1 MATRAKRRRYANG
14 PPRPGYLDSPDADRA
29 VLMILALAAE
39 VSALR
44 ERLDTHERLA
54 ESDLP
59 ATPAAVEAYRAT
71 ESVEADRAAGRHA
84 LIDRIA
90 RVLLEPDIKRDSA
103 AAKGEPRD

>member
-1 MATRAKRRRYANG
+1 MAVRPKRRRYANG
-14 PPRPGYLDSPDADRA
+14 PPRPQYLDTPDADRA

-54 ESDLP
+54 EAGVP
-59 ATPAAVEAYRAT
+59 ATPAAIEAYQET
-71 ESVEADRAAGRHA
+71 EAVESSRAAARRA

-90 RVLLEPDIKRDSA
+90 RVLLEPQIKRDSA
-103 AAKGEPRD
+103 GAKGEPRD